1 MKGFNVFLAVVIFLL
16 AAASAVFS
24 YFLFEKRES
33 LVKGHGYFAE
43 QLSKSIVTLEEKTG
57 ETLSGAINTGSLK
70 HENTP
75 ESVNE
80 LLNKYNQHVTDV
92 VNARNTLANTLS
104 SLSRTLEMG
113 GKTIPASSFTQLK
126 QHSNATR
133 SLQAHTASY
142 VARNNA
148 ILSKLERSGRNLG
161 TKKLTVNNLKSGQ
174 YANFYKELDDR
185 ISFWD
190 TRNRVY
196 VNEVGQIASALKGK
210 RPNSTE
216 SGYAAGLKELV
227 THARDVER
235 QRVTY
240 LANWKNE
247 ERKVKARDAQI
258 ATLKSTVAKRDA
270 TIKSKD
276 LDIKRLERMLGII
289 PGKRAIK
296 DGSKEALELVKTQQ
310 KGKIMEV
317 DDKFGFVVI
326 SLGRKTLVQDFYE
339 YKPEKDSVKKTK
351 YWDVNPMFEEGMILT
366 IARNMPSGEAEYI
379 NKVKIVRLDDNCSI
393 AEPVDKKTGKRMRV
407 GDLVYLADDEIAKI
421 TNARK

>member
-33 LVKGHGYFAE
+33 LITGHNYFGE

-57 ETLSGAINTGSLK
+57 ESLSGEINTGSLK
-70 HENTP
+70 HDNSP

-80 LLNKYNQHVTDV
+80 LLNKYNTHVTNV
-92 VNARNTLANTLS
+92 VNARNTLAGSLAT
-104 SLSRTLEMG
+104 LSRTLEMNG
-113 GKTIPASSFTQLK
+113 NAIKADDFKKLK
-126 QHSNATR
+126 QHSAKTRTLESYAT
-133 SLQAHTASY
+133 SY
-142 VARNNA
+142 VRRNNA
-148 ILSKLERSGRNLG
+148 ILSSLERSGRNLG
-161 TKKLTVNNLKSGQ
+161 TKKLTVNNLKSVK
-174 YANFYKELDDR
+174 YADFYKELDDR
-185 ISFWD
+185 ISFWN
-190 TRNRVY
+190 TRHKVY

-210 RPNSTE
+210 RPNSSE

-227 THARDVER
+227 THARNVEL

-240 LANWKNE
+240 HANWKNE
-247 ERKVKARDAQI
+247 ERKVKARDAKI
-258 ATLKSTVAKRDA
+258 ETLTATVARKDA
-270 TIKSKD
+270 EIKSRD

-289 PGKRAIK
+289 PGKRQIK
-296 DGSKEALELVKTQQ
+296 DGCKEALELIKTQQ

-317 DDKFGFVVI
+317 DDKFGFVVV

-351 YWDVNPMFEEGMILT
+351 YWNINPLIEDGMILT
-366 IARNMPSGEAEYI
+366 VARNMPSGDAEYI
-379 NKVKIVRLDDNCSI
+379 NKIKIVRLDDNCSI
-393 AEPVDKKTGKRMRV
+393 AEPVDKKAGKRMRV

-421 TNARK
+421 SKRRK